1 LAASLFGASSPGHS
15 SLGYYNPAFKIR
27 IVNPSDSLQQP
38 AIPGRENPQDDLL
51 DNLYVGQ
58 RIVAQI
64 GNRKVSGKI
73 SRIFK
78 NTDNEG
84 IFVNMT
90 TKDGKTYKVDGSR
103 ISIGDSGSTGDNQ
116 ARVDQE
122 RAISSPAFFAES
134 RKASRFVQL
143 FEEFIETRF

>member
-1 LAASLFGASSPGHS
+1 LAASLFGASNPGHS

-38 AIPGRENPQDDLL
+38 SIPGRENPQDDWL
-51 DNLYVGQ
+51 DNLCVGQ
-58 RIVAQI
+58 RIVAHI
-64 GNRKVSGKI
+64 GNRKVTGKI

-84 IFVNMT
+84 VFVEMI
-90 TKDGKTYKVDGSR
+90 TKEGKRYKVDGSR
-103 ISIGDSGSTGDNQ
+103 ISIKDSGNTGDNQ
-116 ARVDQE
+116 ARVDQD
-122 RAISSPAFFAES
+122 RAISSPAFFAENAAP
-134 RKASRFVQL
+134 KRFVKL